1 MLKSGPSMPL
11 FGKAS
16 RVNPVEVVKS
26 LRDSLDTL
34 DKSQDRKKV
43 EKVIRAHSRISI
55 KWWGGIPMAPWH
67 HRK

>member
-1 MLKSGPSMPL
+1 MPL

-43 EKVIRAHSRISI
+43 EKVIQCLDAIYLVEILKLFYYSS
-55 KWWGGIPMAPWH
+55 
-67 HRK
+67 

>member
-1 MLKSGPSMPL
+1 MPL

-43 EKVIRAHSRISI
+43 EKVIQCLVAIYLVEMLKLFYYSS
-55 KWWGGIPMAPWH
+55 
-67 HRK
+67 